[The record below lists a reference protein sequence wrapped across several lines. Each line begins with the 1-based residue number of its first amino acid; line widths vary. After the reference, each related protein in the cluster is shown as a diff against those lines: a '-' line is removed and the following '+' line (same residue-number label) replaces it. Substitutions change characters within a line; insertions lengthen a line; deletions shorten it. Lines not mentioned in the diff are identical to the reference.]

1 MNNAK
6 FAVTV
11 SDYCTKMEMA
21 LKALS
26 RVTEEDDGAWFV
38 AESIFTLFNQF
49 AEDVE
54 RFKDAL

>member
-38 AESIFTLFNQF
+38 AEAAYNLFRQF
-49 AEDVE
+49 KEDVK
-54 RFKDAL
+54 RFQTE